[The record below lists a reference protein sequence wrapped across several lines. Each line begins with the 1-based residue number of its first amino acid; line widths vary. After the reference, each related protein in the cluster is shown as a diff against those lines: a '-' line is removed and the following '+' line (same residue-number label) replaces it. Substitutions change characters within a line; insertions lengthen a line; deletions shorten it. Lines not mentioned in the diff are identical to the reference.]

1 MSFPSFLPN
10 SCPNLCLVLWTPP
23 LVPPRHHRTF
33 RRADPQLAFAPTF
46 GPLWLSFFGFVVIF
60 VPTKIS
66 SKIRRPKR
74 PPEITKKWTK
84 ADLLFILG
92 AILAPFLFHFSCF
105 FTRVVNRE
113 KAIKT
118 NVFSMIL
125 PFWELT
131 FRIKFWSTFHVFSG
145 SVFGASF
152 FIFFQDFMPKRMILG
167 PLWKPAGAKMAPK
180 IRQMASKWH
189 PFLKGAL
196 ACARSCSRLAS
207 NIGFGPLLVSI
218 LAIFSWFYINLNEI
232 WMELNSILVILDRS
246 RH

>member
-1 MSFPSFLPN
+1 
-10 SCPNLCLVLWTPP
+10 
-23 LVPPRHHRTF
+23 
-33 RRADPQLAFAPTF
+33 
-46 GPLWLSFFGFVVIF
+46 
-60 VPTKIS
+60 
-66 SKIRRPKR
+66 
-74 PPEITKKWTK
+74 
-84 ADLLFILG
+84 
-92 AILAPFLFHFSCF
+92 
-105 FTRVVNRE
+105 
-113 KAIKT
+113 
-118 NVFSMIL
+118 MIL

-232 WMELNSILVILDRS
+232 WGIELHSRDFRPLQALDLKILARFHHWFLEFSKSARKRS
-246 RH
+246 WAPLPWFGRNCGPIFG